1 MPPHLAGMNFN
12 SGKMPPGFNPS
23 AMNERILAGG
33 VDKSGLHVDQQHGHP
48 NGPPFSTL
56 PFFLPSLNGNNT
68 LQNMAAAA
76 AAAAAASGSDR
87 GSHCGSAVS
96 AEPPVSGGK
105 QQRGEGGNS
114 ANRNSKLIF

>member
-1 MPPHLAGMNFN
+1 
-12 SGKMPPGFNPS
+12 MPPGFNPS

-33 VDKSGLHVDQQHGHP
+33 VDKSGLHADQQHGHP

-68 LQNMAAAA
+68 LQSMAAAAA

-114 ANRNSKLIF
+114 ANRNSKLIL